1 MTPFMKWHSKLRHSP
16 IFTEIRMPRKGGPGQ
31 RQIFAGEVD
40 DDERFWYQFD
50 PRDAWALEIP
60 CDVERQRLLFDVYRL
75 NAAGYEQP
83 ATPEDVAMMNKFR
96 RDAILY
102 ANRLRSG
109 EFVIKI

>member
-16 IFTEIRMPRKGGPGQ
+16 IFTEIRIPRKGGPGQ
-31 RQIFAGEVD
+31 GQIFAGEVD
-40 DDERFWYQFD
+40 DDALFWDQFNVLEEQ
-50 PRDAWALEIP
+50 ALEIP

-96 RDAILY
+96 REAIWN
-102 ANRLRSG
+102 ATHLRAG
-109 EFVIKI
+109 EFTIKI